1 MSRDFLC
8 RRRCLQALAGIEAR
22 RIKSHIQQTT
32 RSFRKLLHDTESSN
46 VFDNLREKC
55 SNTAYSKSELMFAK
69 LCRPGP
75 PIHVALTWAGP
86 PRHQSALSSLFCGD
100 LCFGH
105 YAANF
110 FARSLCSQTGS
121 QRERCEALD
130 LDPHR
135 VCLHCWHCHR
145 NLWLDDE
152 SHVLLHCPAHA
163 HARAQLYQQVN
174 PTTLARMSESTPREK
189 MLVLTS
195 SFETQDWE
203 ALAAHVSIIRQHRR
217 RQRDRFSDLQV
228 ARTKQAFQVKR
239 EFLTNPLGDMHA
251 SCPNL
256 MINCGSLL
264 QRRSRLPTLCDKESF
279 RQNSRG
285 ERGRTLVAVSN
296 SHLLLVLLYYC
307 WSSCASLAWFG
318 VPPCA
323 VLAKSSH
330 QAYSC
335 PEAGPCSPLVAGTS
349 SVNL

>member
-1 MSRDFLC
+1 MGTNSCCIEWRVRRLEHLLRLLCSPVASWEHLALIQLKHLQHSWFVAVMADLQQILPGVCVLHGDCSHGPFLFSSGRFTDEGFWHSAQPYSMSRDFLC
-8 RRRCLQALAGIEAR
+8 RRRCLQAPAGIEAR

-55 SNTAYSKSELMFAK
+55 SNTADSKSELMFAK
-69 LCRPGP
+69 LCRLGP
-75 PIHVALTWAGP
+75 PIHVALSWAGP

-135 VCLHCWHCHR
+135 VCRHCWHCHR
-145 NLWLDDE
+145 NVWLDDE

-189 MLVLTS
+189 MFVLTS
-195 SFETQDWE
+195 CFETQDWE
-203 ALAAHVSIIRQHRR
+203 ALAA
-217 RQRDRFSDLQV
+217 
-228 ARTKQAFQVKR
+228 
-239 EFLTNPLGDMHA
+239 
-251 SCPNL
+251 
-256 MINCGSLL
+256 
-264 QRRSRLPTLCDKESF
+264 
-279 RQNSRG
+279 
-285 ERGRTLVAVSN
+285 
-296 SHLLLVLLYYC
+296 
-307 WSSCASLAWFG
+307 
-318 VPPCA
+318 
-323 VLAKSSH
+323 
-330 QAYSC
+330 
-335 PEAGPCSPLVAGTS
+335 
-349 SVNL
+349 